1 MKSSKQ
7 KKISNKKISN
17 NIRKKSLKKKKN
29 YLSQNGGEILTFQV
43 YFFTELPITETIKSQ
58 LMNMLIELY
67 GEDISYTDDAI
78 HLQMIGK
85 ILIID
90 WVKDKGRKYITKNQ
104 TLGFNV
110 NTIPIELR
118 GDMDDDKLTFEEHR
132 IRNALH
138 RKKLPFKLTKTP
150 PGIWNDQFAI
160 IAFENI

>member
-7 KKISNKKISN
+7 KKISN
-17 NIRKKSLKKKKN
+17 NIRKKSFKKKIN
-29 YLSQNGGEILTFQV
+29 YLSQNGGEILSFQI

-67 GEDISYTDDAI
+67 GKDISYTDDTI
-78 HLQMIGK
+78 DIQMIGK
-85 ILIID
+85 SLIIG
-90 WVKDKGRKYITKNQ
+90 WVKNKGRKYITKNQ

-118 GDMDDDKLTFEEHR
+118 GDMDDDKLTFEETR
-132 IRNALH
+132 IHNALH

-150 PGIWNDQFAI
+150 PGIWNEQFAI
-160 IAFENI
+160 IAFENR